1 MSSTAFENRIAARR
15 QNFKK
20 ASGDSQ
26 AMRRRREDA
35 TLQIRKKEKAEQLV
49 RRRRLEMDDDEGSK
63 ATTKDNSSAPTKND
77 IPSLV
82 TLLKSSDPDTALEA
96 LVSFRKM
103 LSKEDNPPIADVIAA
118 GVLPRFKYLLDNPTV
133 SKMQFEA
140 AWALTNVASGSSEQT
155 RAVIELGAV
164 DSFRNLLSSEDTDLQ
179 EQSIWA
185 MANIAGDGAVVRDAC
200 LERGVLPPL
209 LAVIRAG
216 KNINIVRLGTWAVSN
231 FCRGKPVPALDRIVG
246 ALPTLAMVLGLDD
259 VEALADALWAVS
271 YICDGPTERIDAIL
285 QSGMVP
291 RMVHLLGHDSTQVHT
306 PALRA
311 IGNIATGSPHQTG
324 AVVDAGALPT
334 LLKLIT
340 SPRKTVRKEVVWTV
354 SNICADQ
361 QTQIQKVIESGILG
375 PIVEILSG
383 GADYDVRKEAAW
395 TVCNLCSGGSPEQ
408 VKYLVDKYPTMAALS
423 SILDIKDT
431 KMVQVAL
438 EAFEGIL
445 RTGAYEQDKRDS
457 STNHYVEAL
466 EECGALTKIEELQQD
481 ESEDVYIRAV
491 RILENY
497 CDVEDEN
504 QAGDGNV
511 HADGLGAPATTTSH
525 ARFAFA

>member
-185 MANIAGDGAVVRDAC
+185 MANIAGDGAGSVWGTD
-200 LERGVLPPL
+200 L
-209 LAVIRAG
+209 L
-216 KNINIVRLGTWAVSN
+216 
-231 FCRGKPVPALDRIVG
+231 
-246 ALPTLAMVLGLDD
+246 
-259 VEALADALWAVS
+259 
-271 YICDGPTERIDAIL
+271 
-285 QSGMVP
+285 
-291 RMVHLLGHDSTQVHT
+291 
-306 PALRA
+306 
-311 IGNIATGSPHQTG
+311 
-324 AVVDAGALPT
+324 
-334 LLKLIT
+334 
-340 SPRKTVRKEVVWTV
+340 
-354 SNICADQ
+354 
-361 QTQIQKVIESGILG
+361 
-375 PIVEILSG
+375 
-383 GADYDVRKEAAW
+383 
-395 TVCNLCSGGSPEQ
+395 
-408 VKYLVDKYPTMAALS
+408 
-423 SILDIKDT
+423 
-431 KMVQVAL
+431 
-438 EAFEGIL
+438 
-445 RTGAYEQDKRDS
+445 
-457 STNHYVEAL
+457 
-466 EECGALTKIEELQQD
+466 
-481 ESEDVYIRAV
+481 
-491 RILENY
+491 
-497 CDVEDEN
+497 
-504 QAGDGNV
+504 
-511 HADGLGAPATTTSH
+511 
-525 ARFAFA
+525 